1 MPNTNRSRR
10 LVVCLDGTWNSSFSE
25 HMRHNEHGEH
35 TVLKPTNTLKTCRA
49 VLPFAEDGQMQVCYY
64 DIGVG
69 ALAEYPGT
77 ANKLLYTFDR
87 LLGGAWAAG
96 FEGNVEDALHFLAV
110 NFQPDD
116 EVFIFGFS
124 RGAAEA
130 RAVTQFLDWNCG
142 LPGKQDAYYLPIL
155 FRAYVSEHGR
165 GNNETAIA
173 MINQERASDG
183 LDPLRVEEF
192 RHVPVRYLGVWETVL
207 ALGSRL
213 RATGATT
220 TVDNRAFFTGD
231 APAKCVARARQAL
244 GVDEH
249 RWDFRPEIWKGTA
262 TATQT
267 MEQRWF
273 IGVHSNIGGGYGRD
287 GLANIAFGWIVEA
300 AENEG
305 LALDRQFLKPFLGVK
320 RPYGSLYT
328 SSTAGYRILDG
339 VRRRDGYRPLL
350 GLPSTA
356 NAELDASVI
365 ERMTLDEENLRR
377 GADEQA
383 VTTRYRP
390 ANVIEFLAATPDPEL
405 QAYLAGIGAPP
416 LPQDVKDTIA
426 ALRKNPPQPPQLAL
440 KAGR

>member
-1 MPNTNRSRR
+1 MALTNRSRR

-25 HMRHNEHGEH
+25 HMRRNEHGEQV
-35 TVLKPTNTLKTCRA
+35 VLKPTNTLKTCRA
-49 VLPFAEDGQMQVCYY
+49 VLPFADDGPMQICYY

-96 FEGNVEDALHFLAV
+96 FEGNVEDALHFLTV
-110 NFQPDD
+110 NLQPED
-116 EVFIFGFS
+116 EVFVFGFS

-130 RAVTQFLDWNCG
+130 RAVTQFIDWNRG
-142 LPGKQDAYYLPIL
+142 LPKKNDAYYLPML
-155 FRAYVSEHGR
+155 FRAYVASHGR
-165 GNNETAIA
+165 ENNEAA
-173 MINQERASDG
+173 VAKINQQRASDR

-192 RHVPVRYLGVWETVL
+192 QRVDVKYLGIWETVL

-220 TVDNRAFFTGD
+220 TVDNRGFFTGD
-231 APAKCVARARQAL
+231 TPAKCVARARQAL

-249 RWDFRPEIWKGTA
+249 RWDFRPEIWKGA
-262 TATQT
+262 ASPSQT

-287 GLANIAFGWIVEA
+287 GLANIALGWILEGA
-300 AENEG
+300 AKEG
-305 LALDRQFLKPFLGVK
+305 LGLNAQFLKPFIGEK
-320 RPYGSLYT
+320 RPYGSLYN
-328 SSTAGYRILDG
+328 SSTVGYQILDG
-339 VRRRDGYRPLL
+339 LRRRDGHRPLL
-350 GLPSTA
+350 GLPPTA

-365 ERMTLDEENLRR
+365 ERMTLDVENLRR

-383 VTTRYRP
+383 ITTLYRP
-390 ANVIEFLAATPDPEL
+390 ENVIEFLAAMPDPAL
-405 QAYLAGIGAPP
+405 QDYLAKIGAPP

-426 ALRKNPPQPPQLAL
+426 ALRKNPPKPRQLELDASW
-440 KAGR
+440 

>member
-1 MPNTNRSRR
+1 MSQSRR

-25 HMRHNEHGEH
+25 HMRHNEQGAH

-49 VLPFAEDGQMQVCYY
+49 VLPSDSEGRMQICYY

-77 ANKLLYTFDR
+77 ANKLLYQFDR

-116 EVFIFGFS
+116 EVFVFGFS

-130 RAVTQFLDWNCG
+130 RAVTQFLEWNGG
-142 LPGKQDAYYLPIL
+142 LPQKKDAYYLPIL
-155 FRAYVSEHGR
+155 FRAYVAGQGR
-165 GNNETAIA
+165 DNKDATLEG
-173 MINQERASDG
+173 INQQRASDR
-183 LDPLRVEEF
+183 LDPVNARDF
-192 RHVPVRYLGVWETVL
+192 QPVGVKYLGVWETVL

-213 RATGATT
+213 RATGAST
-220 TVDNRAFFTGD
+220 TVEDRGFFTGN

-249 RWDFRPEIWKGTA
+249 RWDFRPEIWRGCLPA
-262 TATQT
+262 QT

-273 IGVHSNIGGGYGRD
+273 AGVHSNIGGGYGRD
-287 GLANIAFGWIVEA
+287 GLANIALGWILKG
-300 AENEG
+300 AEEEG
-305 LALDRQFLKPFLGVK
+305 LALNHNFLQPFLGVK
-320 RPYGSLYT
+320 RPYGSLYN
-328 SSTAGYRILDG
+328 SSTLGYRILDG
-339 VRRRDGYRPLL
+339 ARQCDGHRSLL

-356 NAELDASVI
+356 NAQLDPTVI
-365 ERMTLDEENLRR
+365 ERMTLDEDNLRR

-383 VTTRYRP
+383 ITTVYRP
-390 ANVIEFLAATPDPEL
+390 RNVIEFLAAKPEPEL
-405 QAYLAGIGAPP
+405 QAYLGEIGAPP
-416 LPQDVKDTIA
+416 LPDDVKNTIA
-426 ALRKNPPQPPQLAL
+426 ALRSKSM
-440 KAGR
+440 